1 MNQLEKNAPEK
12 ISSDLPT
19 RAWTQIA
26 KWILVA
32 MVYWLTVRL
41 GLLVVAR
48 PEGVASIW
56 PASGL
61 ALAVLLL
68 SPSRHWTGLLAM
80 IFLTNV
86 VGNFSGGNSLVVSLG
101 FALANSLEPLLGAW
115 VLTRFLR
122 SRITFDNTREIF
134 FLFGVA
140 LVVNALTALLGALVT
155 SLAFGAPYFRTWLV
169 WWTSNGLGII
179 LVTPLIIT
187 WSSGWNLY
195 QTIFQQRFGEAIIL
209 FSSLTAFAWLLFGP
223 FTVVGEQVLRIY
235 MIFPFLIWLAFRFRP
250 RGMSSALTLLAA
262 ITVTSTMQGFGIFA
276 TPGQSVTRYLV
287 SAQIFLAVI
296 SFSGLLLVALV
307 TERRLVQQALIESED
322 KFKYVFDHS
331 VVGKSFTLPSGEI
344 NVNQAFCDLLGYS
357 SDELK
362 DRTWQ
367 EISHPDDLELTQN
380 AINALLSGEKES
392 IRFMKRY
399 LHKNG
404 SVVWTELGTAL
415 RRDKNLQP
423 LYFMTTI
430 LDITE
435 RKLAEDALKYA
446 KEYAENLIQTA
457 NTMVVGMDTRGNI
470 NVFNQAAEAITGY
483 TLSEIRDRNW
493 FEVIVPRDRYPQVW
507 EEFLRLTSGGLPKS
521 FENPILTKNC
531 QERYIVWQNNEVLS
545 KGTIMGTISF
555 GMDITERKQAEE
567 SLRETTERL
576 THMISNSPTVIYALE
591 VQGDQ
596 ALPTWISENIEKV
609 LGFSLQEALQ
619 RDWWLRQVYPL
630 DLPEVRTSLE
640 HLFDDFYQQEY
651 RFRCKD
657 GHMVWLHDEHRL
669 FRDAADKPLE
679 IIGSWTD
686 ISASKKA
693 EESLRDYNLR
703 LEVAVEERTHQ
714 LQDTQ
719 EQLVRQE
726 KLAVLGQLAGGVGH
740 ELRNPLSVI
749 NNSVYYLKLV
759 QPDAE
764 EKVRQHLAMI
774 EQEVH
779 TAEKII
785 SDLLDFARIKS
796 VDREPT
802 SVPELVQ
809 NVLTRYPV
817 SASIQVTVDLPPH
830 LPQVFADP
838 RQVEQV
844 LGNLV
849 VNACQAMVST
859 SSTTGVPKG
868 SRLTLTATRKEK
880 MVAIAVQDTGVGIPP
895 ENMAKLFEPLFT
907 TKAKGIGLGLAVSR
921 KLAEANEGR
930 IEVESEPGKGS
941 TFTLYLPESV

>member
-1 MNQLEKNAPEK
+1 
-12 ISSDLPT
+12 
-19 RAWTQIA
+19 
-26 KWILVA
+26 
-32 MVYWLTVRL
+32 
-41 GLLVVAR
+41 
-48 PEGVASIW
+48 
-56 PASGL
+56 
-61 ALAVLLL
+61 
-68 SPSRHWTGLLAM
+68 
-80 IFLTNV
+80 
-86 VGNFSGGNSLVVSLG
+86 
-101 FALANSLEPLLGAW
+101 
-115 VLTRFLR
+115 
-122 SRITFDNTREIF
+122 
-134 FLFGVA
+134 
-140 LVVNALTALLGALVT
+140 
-155 SLAFGAPYFRTWLV
+155 
-169 WWTSNGLGII
+169 
-179 LVTPLIIT
+179 
-187 WSSGWNLY
+187 
-195 QTIFQQRFGEAIIL
+195 
-209 FSSLTAFAWLLFGP
+209 
-223 FTVVGEQVLRIY
+223 
-235 MIFPFLIWLAFRFRP
+235 
-250 RGMSSALTLLAA
+250 
-262 ITVTSTMQGFGIFA
+262 
-276 TPGQSVTRYLV
+276 
-287 SAQIFLAVI
+287 
-296 SFSGLLLVALV
+296 
-307 TERRLVQQALIESED
+307 
-322 KFKYVFDHS
+322 
-331 VVGKSFTLPSGEI
+331 
-344 NVNQAFCDLLGYS
+344 
-357 SDELK
+357 
-362 DRTWQ
+362 
-367 EISHPDDLELTQN
+367 
-380 AINALLSGEKES
+380 
-392 IRFMKRY
+392 
-399 LHKNG
+399 
-404 SVVWTELGTAL
+404 
-415 RRDKNLQP
+415 
-423 LYFMTTI
+423 
-430 LDITE
+430 
-435 RKLAEDALKYA
+435 
-446 KEYAENLIQTA
+446 
-457 NTMVVGMDTRGNI
+457 
-470 NVFNQAAEAITGY
+470 
-483 TLSEIRDRNW
+483 
-493 FEVIVPRDRYPQVW
+493 
-507 EEFLRLTSGGLPKS
+507 
-521 FENPILTKNC
+521 
-531 QERYIVWQNNEVLS
+531 
-545 KGTIMGTISF
+545 
-555 GMDITERKQAEE
+555 
-567 SLRETTERL
+567 
-576 THMISNSPTVIYALE
+576 

-609 LGFSLQEALQ
+609 LGFSPQEALQ
-619 RDWWLRQVYPL
+619 RDWWLRQVYPP

-669 FRDAADKPLE
+669 LREAADKPLE

-749 NNSVYYLKLV
+749 NNAVYYLKLV

-802 SVPELVQ
+802 SVPDLVQ

-817 SASIQVTVDLPPH
+817 SASVQVKIELPPH

-859 SSTTGVPKG
+859 SSTKGVPKG